1 MGGSI
6 ATSYSGKDESR
17 QPHARTMV
25 ELIMPLY
32 YTKDQI
38 TSEEVAI
45 LKEVWTL
52 IEGNQSQ
59 FFSEFQQKLR
69 LAGVKTNLWKDWFDE
84 DESALYLDDDLT
96 D

>member
-1 MGGSI
+1 MMGGSI

-69 LAGVKTNLWKDWFDE
+69 LAGVKTNL
-84 DESALYLDDDLT
+84 
-96 D
+96 